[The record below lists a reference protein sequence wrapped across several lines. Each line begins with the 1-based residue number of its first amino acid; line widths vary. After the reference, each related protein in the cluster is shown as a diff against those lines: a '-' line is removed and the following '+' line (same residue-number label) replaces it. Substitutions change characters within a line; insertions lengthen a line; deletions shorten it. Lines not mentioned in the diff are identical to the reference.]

1 MSTRFNKLALSML
14 AAVALFAGVGCGR
27 PFKIETAPG
36 FIELKNQESFAYRAA
51 TPEGVVVGVRVV
63 EDGERADLTFWTKT
77 VLMQLREGMSYALL
91 ELKDIESKDGTKGK
105 LLRFGHDDAGKPF
118 EYQVAVYVAQGRLFL
133 VEAGA
138 AQPEMDKAR
147 ASVDYIMKSVK
158 VRCSTL
164 VSPVLASST
173 CNRW

>member
-1 MSTRFNKLALSML
+1 
-14 AAVALFAGVGCGR
+14 
-27 PFKIETAPG
+27 
-36 FIELKNQESFAYRAA
+36 
-51 TPEGVVVGVRVV
+51 
-63 EDGERADLTFWTKT
+63 
-77 VLMQLREGMSYALL
+77 
-91 ELKDIESKDGTKGK
+91 
-105 LLRFGHDDAGKPF
+105 
-118 EYQVAVYVAQGRLFL
+118 L

-158 VRCSTL
+158 VRCSTI

>member
-1 MSTRFNKLALSML
+1 MAMVLVFGA
-14 AAVALFAGVGCGR
+14 GCGR
-27 PFKIETAPG
+27 PFKIDTAPG
-36 FIELKNQESFAYRAA
+36 FIELKNQESFAYRSA
-51 TPEGVVVGVRVV
+51 TPEGVVVGVRVI
-63 EDGERADLTFWTKT
+63 EDGDRADLTFWTKT

-118 EYQVAVYVAQGRLFL
+118 EYQVALYVAQGRLFL

-158 VRCSTL
+158 VRCSTI